1 LTDSSAGGRVPAK
14 RNTGARGEREVSMR
28 RLIMALILGALVAI
42 VPMTS
47 ATARGPKW
55 QFSEAPPFTL
65 PAEVCG
71 FPVLVEA
78 VQNREYSKT
87 TPNADGSVTIQITGF
102 FSSRYTNLDT
112 DSSLTAKISG
122 PITIRV
128 APDGSFDVAARGRNG
143 IIFFPADAARFGFPG
158 ISIMAGR
165 FTEHVAADGTFTS
178 AHLDG
183 TIQLDVC
190 AALS

>member
-1 LTDSSAGGRVPAK
+1 MKRIAPMIVAGILLAGVFAQPA
-14 RNTGARGEREVSMR
+14 A
-28 RLIMALILGALVAI
+28 
-42 VPMTS
+42 
-47 ATARGPKW
+47 ARGPKW
-55 QFSEAPPFTL
+55 QFADAPPFTL
-65 PAEVCG
+65 PSDVCG

-78 VQNREYSKT
+78 VQNREYSKA
-87 TPNADGSVTIQITGF
+87 TPGPDGSVKIQITGF